1 MTDRAGEAAAELYG
15 RDPDDFTARRAEL
28 VKSARAAGDS
38 DAAKRIAALRKPTRP
53 AWLLNSLVRE
63 HPEVPAELAE
73 LSDGLRSAAS
83 SRDGARLRELS
94 ATRSALVDS
103 LTELTLASV
112 PDPAAALRGDVSA
125 TLSAAIADPE
135 VAAELSA
142 GTLTRPVH
150 WAGFGVFEPSADA
163 GPVPVPRPER
173 APSAEPVAKPK
184 PTSRASAPL
193 REAEEQNRHRQRVQ
207 EAERAVANAAV
218 ITASTAAEEER
229 LEAVVRDLEER
240 VTAARDEL
248 AQARLR
254 ARRAE
259 AAERK
264 VATALD
270 RLRGA

>member
-1 MTDRAGEAAAELYG
+1 MTDRAGAAAAELYG
-15 RDPDDFTARRAEL
+15 RDPDDFTARRGEL
-28 VKSARAAGDS
+28 VKAARAAGDP

-53 AWLLNSLVRE
+53 AWLLNSLIRE
-63 HPEVPAELAE
+63 HPEVPAQLAE

-94 ATRSALVDS
+94 AARSALVDS
-103 LTELTLASV
+103 LTELALASV
-112 PDPAAALRGDVSA
+112 TDSPAALREDVSA

-135 VAAELSA
+135 VAAELA
-142 GTLTRPVH
+142 TGTLTRPVH
-150 WAGFGVFEPSADA
+150 WAGFGEFTPTGPVAPAVTPSA
-163 GPVPVPRPER
+163 
-173 APSAEPVAKPK
+173 PK
-184 PTSRASAPL
+184 PPPTPL
-193 REAEEQNRHRQRVQ
+193 REAEDRNRRQQRIQ

-218 ITASTAAEEER
+218 ITASATAEEDR
-229 LEAVVRDLEER
+229 LESVVRDLEER

-264 VATALD
+264 ATTALE
-270 RLRGA
+270 RLRQSSE